1 MAEPSEAAAQ
11 SNNMDALLE
20 DALADFDEAEE
31 EVQARETS
39 AETGAAAAAAPPS
52 LAAALDNEALMLEA
66 EELAS
71 QLMDS
76 LNVGDTSSSVPA
88 APQTHGGGSDGMED
102 TLSALAR
109 NAEKLTRDDDSEG
122 AEAGAAAC
130 MQILKQLGDMGL
142 NGDLGA
148 TDGAD
153 GDAAAAAAAAAAAGA
168 ATPAALD
175 GLLDNLVG
183 QLLSKDVMLEPMI
196 VLRDEFP
203 KYLDEKG
210 ASLPEGE
217 LARYKA
223 QQSLVIQIIEQ
234 ASLTHTSLTHKSHTQ
249 VAHTEVAHTQVA
261 HTSRTHTSRTHTSRT
276 HKSHAQVAHT
286 SLTHKSHAQVSR
298 RPLFPPNV
306 RANISHASP
315 DLIFSI
321 SRAV

>member
-31 EVQARETS
+31 EVQARLSADKSCETS

-153 GDAAAAAAAAAAAGA
+153 GDAAAAAAAAAASGA

-223 QQSLVIQIIEQ
+223 QQALVIQIIEQ
-234 ASLTHTSLTHKSHTQ
+234 ASL
-249 VAHTEVAHTQVA
+249 
-261 HTSRTHTSRTHTSRT
+261 THTSRTHTSRT
-276 HKSHAQVAHT
+276 HKSHAQVART

-298 RPLFPPNV
+298 TSLAQTIISPVCQSEYFPCITGFAFLYFTSSMKQ
-306 RANISHASP
+306 RERRRRSGWQ
-315 DLIFSI
+315 
-321 SRAV
+321 R